1 MVRRFKGP
9 DQTLVHVG
17 AEPRFYAPDE
27 VVPDEVL
34 ELIED
39 LDRVSYDP
47 DAPAPDEGEGG
58 GSDPEGGAGEGA
70 GSPDG
75 WDELDGTVGSI
86 SGWVASATDSGTSVQ
101 RAQFALDQEL
111 AKGDSARK
119 TLVAELQAVLGI

>member
-9 DQTLVHVG
+9 DQTLVHLGEDPVFFG
-17 AEPRFYAPDE
+17 PDE

-39 LDRVSYDP
+39 LDRVSYD
-47 DAPAPDEGEGG
+47 DEAPAVEED
-58 GSDPEGGAGEGA
+58 GSDPEGGAGAEGGA

-75 WDELDGTVGSI
+75 WAELDGTVQSI
-86 SGWVASATDSGTSVQ
+86 SGWVSSATDSATSLQ

-111 AKGDSARK
+111 AKGDGARK
-119 TLVAELQAVLGI
+119 TLVAELQATLGI